1 MTHRTAGGRRSAAAH
16 RPLAFESLEPRQ
28 LLAATPIGVHV
39 AGNTGTEQFQLQID
53 GVAVATWTNTRVLT
67 ASRVF
72 DTFTY
77 THPTDVAINRIRVAL
92 VNDGAGGVDRNLYV
106 DGIAVNGAKY
116 ESEASTVYSTGTY
129 DSATNG
135 RLPGFRKTEALHY
148 NGYFEFGAAKSTIQ
162 ILAAGSTRTEQMHLL
177 LSGNAVATFNNVAG
191 TYASGQF
198 ATYSFNAA
206 AALPINQ
213 IRVAFANDGTNAG
226 ADRNLRVDAVIL
238 DGVRY
243 ETEAASVFSTGTV
256 VGGSRSIGR
265 NNSEYLHLNGYFQYG
280 AAGTVIEVL
289 AAGRTHEEQMQL
301 QINGQ
306 AVATFDAIGG
316 DYLSRQFQL
325 YIYVA
330 PTAVPLSHIRVAYT
344 NDATTA
350 AGDRNLRVDA
360 ILRDG
365 VTNQAEAADV
375 YSTGTYVAEVG
386 AMPGLW
392 QTEYLHVNGYLQFA
406 SGVVPGSLALGTTL
420 ISVNEGAGTV
430 SIPVTRTGGS
440 GGTVGVRYTTVNA
453 TAIAGSDYTG
463 ASAKL
468 LVFGPGE
475 TTKNIV
481 VPITNDTGNE
491 GSETFNVAV
500 DQAIGGAN
508 VSAPRTATI
517 TIIDND
523 GPAPIGTGNGLLGTY
538 FPNVNLVSP
547 AFARTDATVNFDFGE
562 GSPGSSIP
570 ADYFSIRWT
579 GQVEPRYTET
589 YTFRTTTDDGVRLWV
604 NGQLIIDSWIAQPVT
619 DRTGTITL
627 QAGQKYSIQM
637 DYYEEQIGAV
647 AKLSWSSSSQPLQ
660 IIPQAQLYS
669 DPPPPSETG
678 TFSGQTIISGLST
691 PTAMDFD
698 SSGRMF
704 VSEQRGVV
712 RVYQNGQLLATPFLD
727 IQNQVNFVQ
736 DRGLL
741 GVAVHPNFPATPY
754 VYVSYTYDP
763 PETANNTGLAGRD
776 GSGNR
781 VARVSRFTANS
792 ATGYNTAVA
801 GSEVVL
807 VGTNS
812 TWSNISSPN
821 QDSTDNMTLPPSGG
835 LNGTLRDILIADS
848 RSHTVGN
855 LAFGPDGKL
864 YVANGDGT
872 SFGRVDPR
880 TARVQNLDSLSGKI
894 LRVDPITGQGLSDNP
909 FYNGD
914 PNSNRAKVYNY
925 GLRNPFRFAFQ
936 PGTGT
941 LFVGD
946 VGWNT
951 WEEINSGRGENFGWP
966 YYEGA
971 SGTSARTGGYQDLA
985 EAQAFYATNPD
996 VQAPLWA
1003 RAHSSGS
1010 VAIVAGDF
1018 YTGTTYPTSYRGA
1031 MFLSDF
1037 GDNQLRVLRLN
1048 SNGTLNSV
1056 TAMGLSVGGVVEMT
1070 MGRDGMMYYVDLVNG
1085 RVGRLVFTPSA
1096 AVVAAPDA
1104 GDFDSDS
1111 FVNGNDFLAWQRGL
1125 GAVRTADELSEWR
1138 ARFVTPSMESTG
1150 VATSPSLVV
1159 ELGGA
1164 PLLADGDGGDEAAYV
1179 VVEPGAAFVV
1189 SGVDRE
1195 SDDSPFVPSEPVN
1208 SVLTKESDEAMD
1220 ELVWAAFGEEPFAWL
1235 NQLL

>member
-1 MTHRTAGGRRSAAAH
+1 MPRPTTSRRRWFS
-16 RPLAFESLEPRQ
+16 RPLASESLEPRQ
-28 LLAATPIGVHV
+28 LLAATSIAVHV
-39 AGNTGTEQFQLQID
+39 AGSTGTEQFQLQID
-53 GVAVATWTNTRVLT
+53 GVSVATWTNTAVAT
-67 ASRVF
+67 AARMF
-72 DTFTY
+72 HTFTY
-77 THPTDVAINRIRVAL
+77 MHPTDVTPDRIRVAFI
-92 VNDGAGGVDRNLYV
+92 NDGNTPSGADRNLTV
-106 DGIAVNGAKY
+106 DGISVNGAKY
-116 ESEASTVYSTGTY
+116 ESEASTVYGTGTF
-129 DSATNG
+129 DAASGG
-135 RLPGFRKTEALHY
+135 RVVGFR
-148 NGYFEFGAAKSTIQ
+148 
-162 ILAAGSTRTEQMHLL
+162 
-177 LSGNAVATFNNVAG
+177 
-191 TYASGQF
+191 
-198 ATYSFNAA
+198 
-206 AALPINQ
+206 
-213 IRVAFANDGTNAG
+213 
-226 ADRNLRVDAVIL
+226 
-238 DGVRY
+238 
-243 ETEAASVFSTGTV
+243 
-256 VGGSRSIGR
+256 RSE
-265 NNSEYLHLNGYFQYG
+265 SLHLNGYFQYG
-280 AAGTVIEVL
+280 AAASTVQIL
-289 AAGRTHEEQMQL
+289 AAGKTGEEEMRLLVSGAAVATYSNVGGNYFTGQFTPLTYNASGALSVDRLRVGYANDGLSTAGVDKNLRVDAVILDGIRYETEAPNVYSTGTYVNGSLTQGRVGSEYLHVNGQFLYGANGSVVEIRAAGRSGEEQMQL
-301 QINGQ
+301 QIAGTT
-306 AVATFDAIGG
+306 VATFNAVGG
-316 DYLSRQFQL
+316 DYLSGQFQTFTYAASTGVSL
-325 YIYVA
+325 NQ
-330 PTAVPLSHIRVAYT
+330 IRVVFA
-344 NDATTA
+344 NDGTS
-350 AGDRNLRVDA
+350 AGGLDRNLRVD
-360 ILRDG
+360 G
-365 VTNQAEAADV
+365 VFLNGVLNHSEAADV

-386 AMPGLW
+386 GMPGLW
-392 QTEYLHVNGYLQFA
+392 QAEYLHLNGYLQFA
-406 SGVVPGSLALGTTL
+406 SGVVPGTLALGTTL
-420 ISVNEGAGTV
+420 VSVNEDAGTV
-430 SIPVTRTGGS
+430 SIPVTRTSGS

-453 TAIAGSDYTG
+453 TATAGSDYTG

-481 VPITNDTGNE
+481 IPIANDTANE

-523 GPAPIGTGNGLLGTY
+523 GPAPVGTGNGLLGTY

-547 AFARTDATVNFDFGE
+547 AFARTDSTVNFDFGE
-562 GSPGSSIP
+562 GSPGSSLP
-570 ADYFSIRWT
+570 ADFFSIRWA

-604 NGQLIIDSWIAQPVT
+604 NGQLIIDSWIPQPVT

-637 DYYEEQIGAV
+637 DYYEEQVGAV
-647 AKLSWSSSSQPLQ
+647 ARLSWSSASQPLQ

-712 RVYQNGQLLATPFLD
+712 RVYQNGQMLPTPFLD

-754 VYVSYTYDP
+754 IYVSYTYDP

-781 VARVSRFTANS
+781 VARVSRFTANAAS
-792 ATGYNTAVA
+792 GYNTAIA

-812 TWSNISSPN
+812 TWANISSPN
-821 QDSTDNMTLPPSGG
+821 QDSTENINLPPSGG

-864 YVANGDGT
+864 YVSNGDGT

-880 TARVQNLDSLSGKI
+880 TIRVQNLDSLSGKI
-894 LRVDPITGQGLSDNP
+894 LRVDPITGQGLNDNP

-914 PNSNRAKVYNY
+914 PDSNRAKVYNY

-946 VGWNT
+946 VGWNA

-966 YYEGA
+966 YFEGA

-996 VQAPLWA
+996 VQAPIWA
-1003 RAHSSGS
+1003 RSHSSGS

-1048 SNGTLNSV
+1048 SDGSLNSV

-1070 MGRDGMMYYVDLVNG
+1070 MGRDGMMYYVDLING

-1096 AVVAAPDA
+1096 AVVAASDA
-1104 GDFDSDS
+1104 GDFDADR
-1111 FVNGNDFLAWQRGL
+1111 VVTGNDFLAWQRGL
-1125 GAVRTADELSEWR
+1125 GSVRTAEDLDEWR
-1138 ARFVTPSMESTG
+1138 SSIAAASTALAVTPALSAEQG
-1150 VATSPSLVV
+1150 
-1159 ELGGA
+1159 EA
-1164 PLLADGDGGDEAAYV
+1164 PLLAAVEREDEAAYV
-1179 VVEPGAAFVV
+1179 AVEPGAAFVA
-1189 SGVDRE
+1189 SGVDLELDDDPLAGPDTE
-1195 SDDSPFVPSEPVN
+1195 SDVLS
-1208 SVLTKESDEAMD
+1208 SVSDDATE
-1220 ELVWAAFGEEPFAWL
+1220 ELIWTAFGDDPFAWL
-1235 NQLL
+1235 DELT